1 MKGKVVWCWVVPCP
15 ILYNLTISMDILMYI
30 IYYYSSAIH
39 YIILKAN
46 SNRNI

>member
-15 ILYNLTISMDILMYI
+15 ILDNLTISMAILMYI
-30 IYYYSSAIH
+30 IDYYSSAIH